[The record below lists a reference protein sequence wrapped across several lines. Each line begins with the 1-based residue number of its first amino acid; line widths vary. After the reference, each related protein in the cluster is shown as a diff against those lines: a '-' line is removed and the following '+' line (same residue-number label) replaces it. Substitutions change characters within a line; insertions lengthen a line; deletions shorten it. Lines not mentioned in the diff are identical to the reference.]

1 MRITGCLLLSLV
13 LLTGCKRH
21 DPAGGTLPV
30 ENAAYYWRTTWS
42 LDSVEE
48 AFLRDHDIHRVFCRY
63 FDVVMTDGQ
72 PMPNA
77 TIHFPAEWSMDNGQ
91 WSMDNGQWSMDNG
104 QWSMDNGQWPM
115 ELVPT
120 VYITEDCMSHE
131 WEVGNASER
140 YNSTVDDASQRYQTL
155 ANRIV
160 SRIVQM
166 NETHDLPPARELQID
181 CDYTLRSRKTYYD
194 FLSEVRHEAQRHGMA
209 LSTTIRLHQLSMPA
223 PPVDYGVLMVYNTGD
238 PQNFAE
244 RNPILDIRDVQ
255 PYMRYLAGY
264 PLPLAAAYPVY
275 AWQRTLGG
283 VRIEHTVEASEILNA
298 KTMVEKERSDMA
310 NTIII
315 YSLDKENIN
324 RYDYETYQKIYR
336 H

>member
-1 MRITGCLLLSLV
+1 MKIVGCLLLSLV

-21 DPAGGTLPV
+21 DNAAATLPV
-30 ENAAYYWRTTWS
+30 ENAVYYWRTTWQ
-42 LDSVEE
+42 LDSVET
-48 AFLRDHDIHRVFCRY
+48 AFLREHDIHRVFCRY

-91 WSMDNGQWSMDNG
+91 WTMDNGQWS
-104 QWSMDNGQWPM
+104 M

-131 WEVGNASER
+131 WVADNASERHEPVVGNASGR
-140 YNSTVDDASQRYQTL
+140 YKTL
-155 ANRIV
+155 AKLIV

-194 FLSEVRHEAQRHGMA
+194 FLAEVRREAQSHGMA

-238 PQNFAE
+238 PQRFAE
-244 RNPILDIRDVQ
+244 RNPILDLRDVQ
-255 PYMRYLAGY
+255 PYLRYLDGY
-264 PLPLAAAYPVY
+264 PLPLAVAYPVY
-275 AWQRTLGG
+275 AWQRTIGG
-283 VRIEHTVEASEILNA
+283 VRIEHTVEASEIINA
-298 KTMVEKERSDMA
+298 KKMIEEARSDMA

-324 RYDYETYQKIYR
+324 RYDHDTYRKIYR

>member
-1 MRITGCLLLSLV
+1 MRIIVCVLLSLV
-13 LLTGCKRH
+13 LMTGCKH
-21 DPAGGTLPV
+21 NDGATETLLV
-30 ENAAYYWRTTWS
+30 ENAAYYWRTTWQ
-42 LDSVEE
+42 LNSVEE
-48 AFLRDHDIHRVFCRY
+48 AFLQEHDIHRVFCRY

-91 WSMDNGQWSMDNG
+91 WT
-104 QWSMDNGQWPM
+104 M

-120 VYITEDCMSHE
+120 VYITEDCMSHAPQDGWPE
-131 WEVGNASER
+131 
-140 YNSTVDDASQRYQTL
+140 L
-155 ANRIV
+155 AKRLV
-160 SRIVQM
+160 KRIVQM

-194 FLSEVRHEAQRHGMA
+194 FLSEVRREAQSYGMA

-223 PPVDYGVLMVYNTGD
+223 PPADYGVLMVYNTGD

-255 PYMRYLAGY
+255 PYMRYLADY

-275 AWQRTLGG
+275 AWQRTIGS
-283 VRIEHTVEASEILNA
+283 VHIEHTVEASEILSA
-298 KTMVEKERSDMA
+298 KEIIEKTRSDMA
-310 NTIII
+310 NAIIT
-315 YSLDKENIN
+315 YCLDKENIN
-324 RYDYETYQKIYR
+324 RYDYDTYQKIYR

>member
-1 MRITGCLLLSLV
+1 M
-13 LLTGCKRH
+13 LLTGCKHH
-21 DPAGGTLPV
+21 DDAAGALPV

-42 LDSVEE
+42 LDSVEMT
-48 AFLRDHDIHRVFCRY
+48 FLSEHDIHRVFCRY

-72 PMPNA
+72 PIPNA
-77 TIHFPAEWSMDNGQ
+77 TIHFDSPHQPPPEGEAISRTIIKDTSLPPG
-91 WSMDNGQWSMDNG
+91 GRLVG
-104 QWSMDNGQWPM
+104 AGL

-120 VYITEDCMSHE
+120 VYITEDCMSHAPQGGWPE
-131 WEVGNASER
+131 LAER
-140 YNSTVDDASQRYQTL
+140 LVR
-155 ANRIV
+155 RI
-160 SRIVQM
+160 IQM

-194 FLSEVRHEAQRHGMA
+194 FLSEVRREAQRHGMA

-238 PQNFAE
+238 PRNFAE
-244 RNPILDIRDVQ
+244 RNPILDLRDVQ
-255 PYMRYLAGY
+255 PYMRYLDGY

-275 AWQRTLGG
+275 SWLRQIAS
-283 VRIEHTVEASEILNA
+283 VRIEHTVEASEIINA
-298 KTMVEKERSDMA
+298 KKMIEEARSDMA

-324 RYDYETYQKIYR
+324 RYDHDTYRKIYR

>member
-1 MRITGCLLLSLV
+1 MLSLV
-13 LLTGCKRH
+13 FLSGCRH
-21 DPAGGTLPV
+21 HDATIEPLPV
-30 ENAAYYWRTTWS
+30 ENAAYYWRTTWQ

-48 AFLRDHDIHRVFCRY
+48 AFLQEHDIDRVFCRY

-77 TIHFPAEWSMDNGQ
+77 TIHFDSPISPHQPPPEEEASVAACPLPSGEGL
-91 WSMDNGQWSMDNG
+91 GVR
-104 QWSMDNGQWPM
+104 PL

-120 VYITEDCMSHE
+120 VYITEDCMRLDSLL
-131 WEVGNASER
+131 
-140 YNSTVDDASQRYQTL
+140 YKDL
-155 ANRIV
+155 AEKLVRRV
-160 SRIVQM
+160 VQM

-181 CDYTLRSRKTYYD
+181 CDYTHRSRKTYYD
-194 FLSEVRHEAQRHGMA
+194 FLSAVRREAQRHGMK
-209 LSTTIRLHQLSMPA
+209 LSTTIRLHQLSMPV

-238 PQNFAE
+238 PRNFAE
-244 RNPILDIRDVQ
+244 RNPILDLRDVQ
-255 PYMRYLAGY
+255 PYMSYLAAY

-275 AWQRTLGG
+275 SWLRSIGG
-283 VRIEHTVEASEILNA
+283 VRIEHTVEASEIVNA
-298 KTMVEKERSDMA
+298 KKMVEEARSDMN

-324 RYDYETYQKIYR
+324 RYDHEAYRKIYR

>member
-1 MRITGCLLLSLV
+1 MRIIACLLLSLV
-13 LLTGCKRH
+13 LLSGCRRH
-21 DPAGGTLPV
+21 DSTGTLPV

-42 LDSVEE
+42 LDSVEA
-48 AFLRDHDIHRVFCRY
+48 AFIQEHDIHRVFCRY

-77 TIHFPAEWSMDNGQ
+77 TIHFESLPLGGILLGAGL
-91 WSMDNGQWSMDNG
+91 
-104 QWSMDNGQWPM
+104 

-120 VYITEDCMSHE
+120 VYITEDCMRQDSLLYK
-131 WEVGNASER
+131 G
-140 YNSTVDDASQRYQTL
+140 L
-155 ANRIV
+155 AEKLVRRV
-160 SRIVQM
+160 VQM

-194 FLSEVRHEAQRHGMA
+194 FLSEVRREAQSHGMK

-244 RNPILDIRDVQ
+244 RNPILDLRDVQ
-255 PYMRYLAGY
+255 PYMRYLADY

-275 AWQRTLGG
+275 SWQRQIAG

-298 KTMVEKERSDMA
+298 KKMVEEARSDMSH
-310 NTIII
+310 TIII
-315 YSLDKENIN
+315 YSLDEENIN
-324 RYDYETYQKIYR
+324 RYDHETYRKIYR

>member
-1 MRITGCLLLSLV
+1 MRLNSFLLLSLL
-13 LLTGCKRH
+13 LLTGCRYH
-21 DPAGGTLPV
+21 NDVVPALPV
-30 ENAAYYWRTTWS
+30 ENTAYYWRTTWS
-42 LDSVEE
+42 LDSAET
-48 AFLRDHDIHRVFCRY
+48 AFLQEHDIHRVFCRY

-77 TIHFPAEWSMDNGQ
+77 TIRFELQSPHI
-91 WSMDNGQWSMDNG
+91 
-104 QWSMDNGQWPM
+104 

-120 VYITEDCMSHE
+120 IYITEDCMRPSALQ
-131 WEVGNASER
+131 GK
-140 YNSTVDDASQRYQTL
+140 DL
-155 ANRIV
+155 ARKLV
-160 SRIVQM
+160 TRVVQM

-194 FLSEVRHEAQRHGMA
+194 FLSEVRREAQSHGMV

-223 PPVDYGVLMVYNTGD
+223 PPADYGVLMVYNTGD

-244 RNPILDIRDVQ
+244 RNPVLDLRDVQ
-255 PYMRYLAGY
+255 PYMRYLADY

-275 AWQRTLGG
+275 AWQRTIGG
-283 VRIEHTVEASEILNA
+283 VRIEHTVEASEILGA
-298 KTMVEKERSDMA
+298 KEMVEKVRDDIA

-315 YSLDKENIN
+315 YSLDKDNIN
-324 RYDYETYQKIYR
+324 RYDYDTYQKIYR

>member
-1 MRITGCLLLSLV
+1 MRIIACLLLSLA
-13 LLTGCKRH
+13 LLSGCRH
-21 DPAGGTLPV
+21 HDAASGTLPV

-48 AFLRDHDIHRVFCRY
+48 AFLREHDIHRVFCRY

-77 TIHFPAEWSMDNGQ
+77 TIHFDSPIPNPSPEGRGTAATKTSSSGESLEGA
-91 WSMDNGQWSMDNG
+91 SPLSSGEG
-104 QWSMDNGQWPM
+104 LGVRPL

-120 VYITEDCMSHE
+120 VYITEDCMRQDSLIYK
-131 WEVGNASER
+131 G
-140 YNSTVDDASQRYQTL
+140 L
-155 ANRIV
+155 AEKLVRRV
-160 SRIVQM
+160 VQM

-194 FLSEVRHEAQRHGMA
+194 FLSEVRREAQSHGMK

-238 PQNFAE
+238 PQKFAE

-255 PYMRYLAGY
+255 PYMRYLADY

-275 AWQRTLGG
+275 SWLRTIGG

-298 KTMVEKERSDMA
+298 KTMVEETRSDMA

-324 RYDYETYQKIYR
+324 RYDHETYRKIYR

>member
-1 MRITGCLLLSLV
+1 MLLL
-13 LLTGCKRH
+13 GCKRY
-21 DPAGGTLPV
+21 DDVAKTLPV

-42 LDSVEE
+42 LDSVEM
-48 AFLRDHDIHRVFCRY
+48 AFLQEHDIHRVFCRY

-77 TIHFPAEWSMDNGQ
+77 TIHFPAEWSMNNGQ
-91 WSMDNGQWSMDNG
+91 WS
-104 QWSMDNGQWPM
+104 M

-120 VYITEDCMSHE
+120 VYITENCMSHE
-131 WEVGNASER
+131 WVVGNASER
-140 YNSTVDDASQRYQTL
+140 YNPVVGDASERYKTL

-160 SRIVQM
+160 SRIIQM
-166 NETHDLPPARELQID
+166 NETHDLPPTRELQID

-194 FLSEVRHEAQRHGMA
+194 FLTEVRREAQSHGMA

-223 PPVDYGVLMVYNTGD
+223 PPADYGVLMVYNTGD

-255 PYMRYLAGY
+255 PYMRYLADY

-275 AWQRTLGG
+275 SWQRTIGG
-283 VRIEHTVEASEILNA
+283 VRIEHSVEGSEILNA
-298 KTMVEKERSDMA
+298 KKMVEEARSDMA

-315 YSLDKENIN
+315 YCLDKENIK
-324 RYDYETYQKIYR
+324 RYDHDTYQKIYR